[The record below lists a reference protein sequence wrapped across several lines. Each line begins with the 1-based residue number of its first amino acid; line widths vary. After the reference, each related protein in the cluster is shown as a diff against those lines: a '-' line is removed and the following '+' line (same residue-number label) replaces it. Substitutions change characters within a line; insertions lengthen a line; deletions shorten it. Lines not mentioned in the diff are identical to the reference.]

1 MALGK
6 LLIFMKPVGSGVA
19 PALRAVQNTREMEKL
34 QLINT
39 GLIPLDYTNFV
50 SLGNHE
56 KRIER
61 ENSNT

>member
-1 MALGK
+1 M
-6 LLIFMKPVGSGVA
+6 A